1 MNLKKCIFMYLCSF
15 FYQTPSNIPTPDQK
29 FVPFIN
35 TDQPFTHQLP
45 KSHDQGHANPE
56 EIKMRSRQFDSF
68 LIFWAVNQI
77 KSAEMSKISAIVKYF
92 SRGSAFVKDFVFYN
106 QTTMTGINMCFCFLK
121 SATKI
126 LWKKWDWG
134 CCLLICWWRALFSF
148 SRLSQLVLLLFVST
162 IAISCCR
169 GKDLAKKKKNIFKTV
184 LDILLNVL
192 LFKLSKGQSN
202 CQNINQ
208 IVTISN
214 VSVD

>member
-1 MNLKKCIFMYLCSF
+1 MAIFFLVRHFVLNFLYLPMFQWTSKNAYLCICVLF

-35 TDQPFTHQLP
+35 TDYPFTHQLP

-106 QTTMTGINMCFCFLK
+106 QTTKTGINMCFCFLK

-126 LWKKWDWG
+126 LWKKWYWG

-148 SRLSQLVLLLFVST
+148 SRLSQLVLQLLVWAAVSCW
-162 IAISCCR
+162 ADNF
-169 GKDLAKKKKNIFKTV
+169 GK
-184 LDILLNVL
+184 
-192 LFKLSKGQSN
+192 SN
-202 CQNINQ
+202 WRQELHLQ
-208 IVTISN
+208 V
-214 VSVD
+214 